1 MKRRQALG
9 YVGLLAGCLVLSLWA
24 GWTSLGAQI
33 DNDIYDFLFRIEQP
47 WRGEPVSVIAGIDEQ
62 SLRKGGMGGLRRILA
77 EGLMKMA
84 EAPPAVVA
92 IDIVLADTHENPEV
106 DALLEEAF
114 SKTRNLVLA
123 TYLSRHGWDNPLPRF
138 ARWAKAA
145 GHVHSDPDPLDNV
158 VRRIPLEKA
167 AHRERH
173 FALALEA
180 FRFAHGVSIVESPRD
195 LQVGDRHIAADRDE
209 ARPML
214 VRYRPLGAIPEVTFH
229 ELRTNPAAAER
240 LRGKVVFIGL
250 TAQSAAQDRHM
261 TPYSYGETM
270 NGVEINAN
278 AYETLVDGRFFEHA
292 SNIAVV
298 LFCVA
303 LCAAAGV
310 LFARW
315 TGWPAY
321 GPAAAIVAATHLAP
335 WIAFRQS
342 VVFPYAAP
350 LLTAWL
356 STTGAAIF
364 HHFVVR
370 RQLSK
375 SRAERDQY
383 QRAIHFVAHEMRSPL
398 TAIQGSSEMMGR
410 YKLPEEKRNEMAR
423 MINAESKRL
432 ARMIQ
437 TFLDVERLSAGQMD
451 LKKEPVPAAEVV
463 ATCIER
469 VAPLAEKK
477 QIAVVI
483 EPVPGSLII
492 GDREL
497 LEYAIYNLLTNAVKY
512 SPARTQVTVT
522 AAAESGELRLSIRDQ
537 GIGMDDKELKSI
549 FRKFYRTKKAE
560 QSGEVGTGIGLSIV
574 EQIVAHHGGRME
586 VSSSPGKG
594 SCFTM
599 VIPASHQVGDP
610 V

>member
-1 MKRRQALG
+1 
-9 YVGLLAGCLVLSLWA
+9 
-24 GWTSLGAQI
+24 
-33 DNDIYDFLFRIEQP
+33 
-47 WRGEPVSVIAGIDEQ
+47 
-62 SLRKGGMGGLRRILA
+62 
-77 EGLMKMA
+77 
-84 EAPPAVVA
+84 
-92 IDIVLADTHENPEV
+92 
-106 DALLEEAF
+106 
-114 SKTRNLVLA
+114 VLA
-123 TYLSRHGWDNPLPRF
+123 TSLSRHGWDNPLPRF
-138 ARWAKAA
+138 ARWTKGI
-145 GHVHSDPDPLDNV
+145 GHVHPDPDPLDNV
-158 VRRIPLEKA
+158 VRQISLEKMWLEKGVK
-167 AHRERH
+167 RERH

-180 FRFAHGVSIVESPRD
+180 YRLAHGVSIVESPSD
-195 LQVGDRHIAADRDE
+195 LQVGGHRVIARREE
-209 ARPML
+209 ARPLL
-214 VRYRPLGAIPEVTFH
+214 VRYRPLRGIPEVTFH
-229 ELRTNPAAAER
+229 ELQTDPAAAER
-240 LRGKVVFIGL
+240 LRDKVVFIGL
-250 TAQSAAQDRHM
+250 TAQGAAQDRHM

-292 SNIAVV
+292 SNLSVL
-298 LFCVA
+298 LFCVI
-303 LCAAAGV
+303 LSVAAGL

-342 VVFPYAAP
+342 IVFPYAAP
-350 LLTAWL
+350 LMTAWL

-375 SRAERDQY
+375 SEAERDQY
-383 QRAIHFVAHEMRSPL
+383 QRTIHFVAHEMRSPL
-398 TAIQGSSEMMGR
+398 TAIQGSSELMGR
-410 YKLPEEKRNEMAR
+410 YKLPDDKRNEMAR

-451 LKKEPVPAAEVV
+451 LRKEPVPAAEVV

-469 VAPLAEKK
+469 VAPLAERK
-477 QIAVVI
+477 QIDVVV
-483 EPVPGSLII
+483 EPVPESMII

-522 AAAESGELRLSIRDQ
+522 AAAERGELRLSVRDQ
-537 GIGMDDKELKSI
+537 GIGMDAKELKSI

-574 EQIVAHHGGRME
+574 EQIVTHHGGRME
-586 VSSSPGKG
+586 VSSSPGNG